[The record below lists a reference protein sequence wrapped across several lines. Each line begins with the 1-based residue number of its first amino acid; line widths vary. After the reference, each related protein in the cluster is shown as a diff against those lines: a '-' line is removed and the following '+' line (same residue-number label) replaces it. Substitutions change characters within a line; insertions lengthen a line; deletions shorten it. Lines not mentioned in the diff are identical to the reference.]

1 MVASSPKKKVSAAP
15 APASKHGSKSVKS
28 IKSYNA
34 ASKKDAKDMFSK
46 NALTRCI
53 RAAGICKAK
62 HRNVYH
68 RLYAMVCADV
78 DAIVKPMV
86 LHTQHANRV
95 TVYHEDLRQGLAE
108 IGIVYC

>member
-1 MVASSPKKKVSAAP
+1 MVASSPKKKSAPTAP
-15 APASKHGSKSVKS
+15 IAKHSGKSIKSVKS
-28 IKSYNA
+28 YRA
-34 ASKKDAKDMFSK
+34 APKKDTKDMFSK

-68 RLYAMVCADV
+68 RLYAMMCADI

-86 LHTQHANRV
+86 LHTQHAERV
-95 TVYHEDLRQGLAE
+95 TVSHEDLRQGLAE